1 MKIGIDFTAAL
12 ADATG
17 VGTYTLALTRALRR
31 RGGGDRIVL
40 AVHAFRHPGWR
51 RKAERLLGP
60 AAAGVSFAANRLLP
74 HRAVLEG
81 NLRWGL
87 PRVED
92 LFGRLD
98 VFHGTNFLA
107 PPARRARTVVTVH
120 DLAFLRFPA
129 EVRVAHGYARYLAPA
144 VARADRVVVPSEAV
158 RRDVLTFLRVPSA
171 RIAVVPEGGPEALP
185 VLPPEEFAR
194 LRRRLGLPERY
205 FLFVGTL
212 EPRKNLVRLLAAH
225 RVAVRRLREPIGL
238 VLAGRRG
245 WATGEIDAALS
256 AAGGPAPV
264 LSTGFVPEAL
274 RNSLLAAAT
283 AFVFP
288 SLCEGFGLPVLEA
301 FAAGA
306 PVVCSTGG
314 ALPEVAGDA
323 ALLSDPRDVPA
334 LADSLV
340 AVAADAGLAD
350 DLRRR
355 GRRRLAAFSWDR
367 AAEETRTAYG
377 DG

>member
-17 VGTYTLALTRALRR
+17 VGNYTLALTRALWRR
-31 RGGGDRIVL
+31 RGGDEFVL

-51 RKAERLLGP
+51 RKTVGLLGDGAP
-60 AAAGVSFAANRLLP
+60 GIRFAVNRLLP

-87 PRVED
+87 PRVEH
-92 LFGRLD
+92 LFGDLD

-107 PPARRARTVVTVH
+107 PPSRRTRTVVTVH

-129 EVRVAHGYARYLAPA
+129 EVRVAHGYVRYLAPA

-158 RRDVLTFLRVPSA
+158 HRDVVGLLRVPPA
-171 RIAVVPEGGPEALP
+171 RVAIVPEGAPETLP
-185 VLPPEEFAR
+185 LLSPEEFTR
-194 LRRRLGLPERY
+194 VRRRLGLPGRY

-225 RVAVRRLREPIGL
+225 REASRRLPDPVGL

-256 AAGGPAPV
+256 AAGGRAPV
-264 LSTGFVPEAL
+264 LWTGFVPEAV
-274 RNSLLAAAT
+274 RNSLLANAT
-283 AFVFP
+283 AFAFP
-288 SLCEGFGLPVLEA
+288 SLYEGFGLPVLEA

-323 ALLSDPRDVPA
+323 ALLSDPRDIET
-334 LADSLV
+334 LAGHLV
-340 AVAADAGLAD
+340 AVAADAGLAE

-367 AAEETRTAYG
+367 AAEETRRAYDVG
-377 DG
+377 